1 MKVFQFKV
9 FEGITPMANIRVAV
23 TDKYMAEKE
32 LGKFDPQKFIDG
44 VIETIEKNYGDTL
57 TDKDVNV
64 LGKELPY

>member
-1 MKVFQFKV
+1 
-9 FEGITPMANIRVAV
+9 MANIRVAV